1 MSAAAIERELAQYQD
16 LLGYRVRLNDVG
28 SGGGHV
34 YVFYNDQLARIL
46 DEVNQRADAEMLA
59 KKALK
64 IIRDHQKAMQMLGPL
79 VEVGRERA

>member
-34 YVFYNDQLARIL
+34 YVFYNDRPIGRDLVL
-46 DEVNQRADAEMLA
+46 TGWRAHSRLA